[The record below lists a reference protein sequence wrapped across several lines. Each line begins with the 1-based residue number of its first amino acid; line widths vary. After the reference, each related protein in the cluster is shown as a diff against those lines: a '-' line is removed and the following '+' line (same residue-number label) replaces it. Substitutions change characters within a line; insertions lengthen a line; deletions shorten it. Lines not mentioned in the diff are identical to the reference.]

1 MVQEET
7 SKFVGQKKAKSLI
20 HEWKSRN
27 TFPHFLLVVGEEGSG
42 RRSISAEIAKS
53 IGCKM
58 ITVEDLSVDS
68 IREILNSAYLLD
80 SKLMYVI
87 PNADRM
93 SISAKNTLLK
103 FTEEPPSNAYII
115 ITLLSLDNTLP
126 TLVSRSQHLVL
137 EPYTKEELMQLT
149 TNNKYAAVATTPG
162 MIKYF
167 EAIGEDKLV
176 DVVKFCDMVFTKID
190 KVSLANSF
198 KSSIRIKF
206 KQKDEGFSINTFL
219 ATMDFVIDKQMSRAV
234 SRADYIRL
242 SCWLKLLPK
251 YKFLFS
257 KIGMNQRAIY
267 DKMILEI
274 REMLI
279 NRGA

>member
-1 MVQEET
+1 MVQEA
-7 SKFVGQKKAKSLI
+7 SKFVGQNKAKKLI
-20 HEWKSRN
+20 AEWKVRD

-42 RRSISAEIAKS
+42 RRSIAAEIAKS
-53 IGCKM
+53 IECKM
-58 ITVEDLSVDS
+58 VTVEDLSVDS
-68 IREILNSAYLLD
+68 IRGVLDSAYLLD
-80 SKLMYVI
+80 SKLMYVL

-93 SISAKNTLLK
+93 SIAAKNTLLK

-126 TLVSRSQHLVL
+126 TLVSRSQHLIL
-137 EPYTKEELMQLT
+137 EPYTKEELLQLT
-149 TNNKYAAVATTPG
+149 NNNKYAAVATTPG
-162 MIKYF
+162 MLKYF

-198 KSSIRIKF
+198 KSSTRIKF

-234 SRADYIRL
+234 SRSDYIRL

-257 KIGMNQRAIY
+257 KLGMNQRAIY